1 MDKSSLKAKLKQIII
16 DNIIA
21 MIIAFILMIVIGNI
35 MPTMTNKIV
44 KGLLYVVFF
53 ISFGIFGYNMTVL
66 LNCKHLKRK

>member
-1 MDKSSLKAKLKQIII
+1 MDKASIKTKLKQIII

-21 MIIAFILMIVIGNI
+21 MIITFILMLVIGNI
-35 MPTMTNKIV
+35 MPTMTNRIA
-44 KGLLYVVFF
+44 KGLLYAIFF

>member
-1 MDKSSLKAKLKQIII
+1 MDKSSLKTKLKQIII

-35 MPTMTNKIV
+35 MPTMTNKLV

-66 LNCKHLKRK
+66 LNFKLP